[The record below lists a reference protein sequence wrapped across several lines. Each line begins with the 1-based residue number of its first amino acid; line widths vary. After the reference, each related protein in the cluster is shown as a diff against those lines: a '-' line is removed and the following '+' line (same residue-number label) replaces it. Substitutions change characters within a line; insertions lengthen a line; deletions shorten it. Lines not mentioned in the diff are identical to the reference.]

1 MPDVGKTGK
10 TGKTGNTEQM
20 EWAAAGRARLREI
33 IVAKSLLSGGDFQLA
48 SGKTSSVFFDM
59 KPAMLDPEG
68 ANLIAAGVLD
78 LLRGD
83 NDVDHIGGLVMGAVP
98 LIGAVCVRS
107 FPDRPL
113 AGFFVRKEPKERGT
127 RRMIEGNLAPGAS
140 VALLED
146 VTTTGGSVL
155 KAVAAVREADAR
167 VAKVV
172 TIVDRLEGAAE
183 NLAREGLD
191 LAALF
196 TRDDFLA
203 SAADA
208 R

>member
-1 MPDVGKTGK
+1 MPDTEKT
-10 TGKTGNTEQM
+10 
-20 EWAAAGRARLREI
+20 EWAAPGRERLRQI
-33 IVAKSLLSGGDFQLA
+33 IAAKSLLSGGDFQLA
-48 SGKTSSVFFDM
+48 SGRSSPVFFDM

-78 LLRGD
+78 LLRDDGIT
-83 NDVDHIGGLVMGAVP
+83 HIGGLVMGAVP

-107 FPDRPL
+107 FADRPL
-113 AGFFVRKEPKERGT
+113 AGFFVRKEPKARGT
-127 RRMIEGNLAPGAS
+127 RRMIEGNLAPGAT

-155 KAVAAVREADAR
+155 QAVAAVRAADCR

-172 TIVDRLEGAAE
+172 TIVDRLEGAKE
-183 NLAREGLD
+183 NLAAEGLA

-196 TRDDFLA
+196 TRDDFIA
-203 SAADA
+203 SA
-208 R
+208 